1 MDSNSILS
9 IVAIVVSIMGS
20 ILAVINHKRVR
31 SNCCGRVLTTSLDIE
46 DTTPPKDL
54 SIKVPTLPP
63 SPKP

>member
-9 IVAIVVSIMGS
+9 ILAIVVSVMGS
-20 ILAVINHKRVR
+20 ILAIINHKRVR
-31 SNCCGRVLTTSLDIE
+31 SKCCGKELSTSLDIE

-54 SIKVPTLPP
+54 AIKIPTLAP